1 MGLLS
6 VLLKVEEGE
15 KKNTLAPSGF
25 KKEKFTA
32 ICFCCSTGPL
42 ISSIVVFLA
51 HRVTIN
57 DVTFLRSARSL
68 LIFILL
74 RSLPLQ
80 RKVEASAIV
89 AFIYRDL

>member
-32 ICFCCSTGPL
+32 ICFCCSTGSL
-42 ISSIVVFLA
+42 ISSIVVFLV
-51 HRVTIN
+51 HKVTIN
-57 DVTFLRSARSL
+57 DVTFLRSAPSL
-68 LIFILL
+68 FHFAAVT
-74 RSLPLQ
+74 SLATQ
-80 RKVEASAIV
+80 SGS
-89 AFIYRDL
+89 